1 MRLLASVTL
10 ILAAVACQV
19 NAGPQDGSSL
29 DGVLSRASKQARRSE
44 LYLPDGGSAKLEAR
58 SAPSSEHHHDV
69 ARRHQHH
76 KRMITR
82 KRWVW
87 GPSIIQDDT
96 PMSAIPPQQANTPQ
110 SAPVAPTFPPV
121 SQASVAEP
129 LPTPESSQQSQPVA
143 MAADTVATSSSS
155 SNDIGAARAVYAP
168 PATSES
174 AVAAAAA
181 AAETTSSAVD
191 VAAARGAARA
201 AAVRGARNPKAGAKR
216 WIWGSSIIQDDSPGA
231 STIGTSDVPS
241 PCDDQGL
248 TRSRDA
254 GYYGSSAASP
264 QANVPVA
271 PTFPAQAPAADT
283 TSSAAAGEPSSAAE
297 EEAPSEEAPAAEE
310 PSSSEA
316 SSPAESSSS
325 ESPAAEVSSANL
337 EDATVFVQTS
347 FWTEPTAAAA
357 EATSASSSQDAV
369 AMVQDAVQSA
379 EVVNETAAAR
389 GAAVR
394 LRNPKAMAAAASS
407 TSSSSEPAAATTSVN
422 AVAAARARV
431 INRPGKQVLL
441 NPRRQRDSHCTA
453 AARMARV
460 KRDSDE

>member
-231 STIGTSDVPS
+231 STIG
-241 PCDDQGL
+241 
-248 TRSRDA
+248 
-254 GYYGSSAASP
+254 YYGSSAASP

-431 INRPGKQVLL
+431 INRP
-441 NPRRQRDSHCTA
+441 
-453 AARMARV
+453 ARMARV